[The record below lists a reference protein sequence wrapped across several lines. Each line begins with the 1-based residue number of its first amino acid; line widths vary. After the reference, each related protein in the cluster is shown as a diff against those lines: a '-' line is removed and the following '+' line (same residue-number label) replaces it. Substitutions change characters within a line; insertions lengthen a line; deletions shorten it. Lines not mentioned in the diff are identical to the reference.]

1 MSLANQPHDGQSLHN
16 LKVNQ
21 IKFLL
26 REKSLPVSGKKAELI
41 ERLKN
46 GSDGKKLKRMQ
57 KPKPWQHS
65 AAKKELK
72 WALLDPKSA
81 IHHMSV
87 EEIKSSN
94 EQYKQ
99 YSKFAKYYKDVK
111 GCVDAEIAQ
120 VKLDDVAAE
129 QHIKNNPRNKFNRRG
144 YPHSDTH
151 VAKSMLEQDVANK
164 KHEQMTPRHFRK
176 TRGAYEEFPLFF
188 QSDCVQRYQ
197 GRDL

>member
-46 GSDGKKLKRMQ
+46 DSDGKNVKQKK

-65 AAKKELK
+65 TAKKELK
-72 WALLDPKSA
+72 RALLDPKSA

-94 EQYKQ
+94 EQYTQ
-99 YSKFAKYYKDVK
+99 YSKFSKYYKDERTC
-111 GCVDAEIAQ
+111 GC
-120 VKLDDVAAE
+120 
-129 QHIKNNPRNKFNRRG
+129 
-144 YPHSDTH
+144 
-151 VAKSMLEQDVANK
+151 
-164 KHEQMTPRHFRK
+164 
-176 TRGAYEEFPLFF
+176 
-188 QSDCVQRYQ
+188 
-197 GRDL
+197 